1 MSDGLPLLARGQP
14 SIFACKLSRTGS
26 SSWFFGARFWMM
38 AASPAQNASG
48 EVPVLG
54 VASLAM
60 KSNKTGAIFNP
71 WASTRFMTG
80 FLARNGGY
88 APATRANDKKAP
100 QKAGLTVLFSTK
112 PGPTKDPSR
121 RLVSPQK
128 RAVHVREKRR
138 H

>member
-14 SIFACKLSRTGS
+14 SIFACKLARTES
-26 SSWFFGARFWMM
+26 SYLLFGASIWMM

-88 APATRANDKKAP
+88 APSTGTTDKSAP
-100 QKAGLTVLFSTK
+100 QTA
-112 PGPTKDPSR
+112 
-121 RLVSPQK
+121 
-128 RAVHVREKRR
+128 A
-138 H
+138 